1 MFQVLTATWSW
12 QPMSQTEQH
21 RRTFP
26 SSQTFL
32 FDPKVLEGLGL
43 PRPVFAGGQMGTFL
57 LNEPGH
63 CHRLR
68 AT

>member
-1 MFQVLTATWSW
+1 
-12 QPMSQTEQH
+12 MSQTKQD
-21 RRTFP
+21 RRMFP

-32 FDPKVLEGLGL
+32 FDPKVLGMLGL
-43 PRPVFAGGQMGTFL
+43 PRPVFAGGEMGTFL

-68 AT
+68 AA